1 MQHYIPHFESKLDM
15 NTTYLFS
22 VFVNYLNQVH
32 EVVPMSD
39 VRRACAIIG
48 ASFLAGAM
56 CSAHLIVFMT
66 FERFYSIIQPH
77 RAASFNTVK
86 KAKLIIVCV
95 FLFGFSYNIPYLFI
109 TDNDNRYCIV
119 NNDVAHS
126 LEGQFYYWM
135 HFTIGFAI
143 PFVSLII
150 MNTVII
156 HTLQR
161 RSQWVTSTSQGQG
174 QNEGQSQSQS
184 AKSSDRQIYITLLL
198 VTFAF
203 LILSTPF
210 YAVHLW
216 VNFANSSSPQFFA
229 TYQFLFITATAL
241 FFTNNGINFFLY
253 VMSGKKFRTDLMKV
267 LHSFKRKETPDGST
281 TSDSSDLK
289 R

>member
-1 MQHYIPHFESKLDM
+1 MPH
-15 NTTYLFS
+15 
-22 VFVNYLNQVH
+22 
-32 EVVPMSD
+32 
-39 VRRACAIIG
+39 VRRACAIIA

-86 KAKLIIVCV
+86 KAKLIIICL

-119 NNDVAHS
+119 NNDIAYSVQ
-126 LEGQFYYWM
+126 GQVYYWM
-135 HFTIGFAI
+135 HFTIGFAV

-161 RSQWVTSTSQGQG
+161 RSQWVTSTSQSQ
-174 QNEGQSQSQS
+174 GQSQGQS
-184 AKSSDRQIYITLLL
+184 AKNSERQIYMTLLL

-216 VNFANSSSPQFFA
+216 VNFTVGSTPQFFA
-229 TYQFLFITATAL
+229 AYQFLFIVATGL

-267 LHSFKRKETPDGST
+267 FSCFKRQETSDGST
-281 TSDSSDLK
+281 SDPSDLK

>member
-1 MQHYIPHFESKLDM
+1 MPH
-15 NTTYLFS
+15 
-22 VFVNYLNQVH
+22 
-32 EVVPMSD
+32 

-48 ASFLAGAM
+48 ASFFAGAM

-66 FERFYSIIQPH
+66 FERFYSIILPH

-86 KAKLIIVCV
+86 KAKMIIACV
-95 FLFGFSYNIPYLFI
+95 FLFGFTYNIPYLFI

-119 NNDVAHS
+119 NNDIAHS
-126 LEGQFYYWM
+126 TEGQLYYWM

-150 MNTVII
+150 MNTVI
-156 HTLQR
+156 LQR
-161 RSQWVTSTSQGQG
+161 RSQWATSQSQGQG
-174 QNEGQSQSQS
+174 QNQGQSTKSQE
-184 AKSSDRQIYITLLL
+184 RQIYTVLLL

-216 VNFANSSSPQFFA
+216 VNFAEASSPQFFA
-229 TYQFLFITATAL
+229 AYQFLFITAAAL

-253 VMSGKKFRTDLMKV
+253 VMSGKKFRIDLMKV
-267 LHSFKRKETPDGST
+267 FSCFKPK
-281 TSDSSDLK
+281 
-289 R
+289 